1 MNPNIVFDQSFNV
14 ASTKIMTR
22 TDRQVYYTYLFEF
35 SNWLHSLSRIFVLFE
50 YIRHCKKFQRLSCVQ
65 NKLLLYQTQDMIM
78 SQTTYLQFDR
88 VVIQKKQNSSKLV
101 HLPLAKQFFVYIL
114 ESESE
119 LNSGTRS
126 WQQQHVCG
134 RRYDRSPNQL
144 TFLDSVAAAA
154 DATKSQSVCHTTSLM
169 MLPDICSK
177 IRRLRCSKRSGN
189 QCVFMERGRRR
200 SISQV

>member
-1 MNPNIVFDQSFNV
+1 
-14 ASTKIMTR
+14 
-22 TDRQVYYTYLFEF
+22 
-35 SNWLHSLSRIFVLFE
+35 
-50 YIRHCKKFQRLSCVQ
+50 
-65 NKLLLYQTQDMIM
+65 M
-78 SQTTYLQFDR
+78 SQTTYLYFDR

-119 LNSGTRS
+119 LNSGTR
-126 WQQQHVCG
+126 QQCVCG

-154 DATKSQSVCHTTSLM
+154 DATKSQSVCHTTSLT
-169 MLPDICSK
+169 MLPDICLK

-189 QCVFMERGRRR
+189 QCVFMKRRR
-200 SISQV
+200 IRFDLILYSAGSSQDILIKGCTMAIG